1 MAFDARHDRPI
12 TPTKSPFGLSAD
24 WDGEISRWMGTD
36 RAGQVR
42 AALAA
47 AGVKLTGPSTGR
59 IVHDDLAADVLLG
72 PDDLIRIT
80 APAPQVGHARDLLE
94 RCGPAAGNVRF
105 SAPISGGP
113 CLIADTR
120 VDGVAHLPGSLRRI
134 GASFA
139 QVLGG
144 ALVGESDTSE
154 VQPLRERLRAAVAEA
169 GWTGDS
175 EVDTPEGHELHVTQ
189 GGARTTVQVTAE
201 PGSAVVRRTLLAE
214 LPEGDAGRA
223 TAHQALACNAQLRGC
238 RLAVIGGAL
247 VVEARLCLDQLDGEW
262 LAFTVRAV
270 AAAAQ
275 HVGPML
281 ALLAR
286 EPAVAAAY
294 ADMFL
299 AGPQTQ

>member
-12 TPTKSPFGLSAD
+12 TPAKSPFGRPAD
-24 WDGEISRWMGTD
+24 RDGEISRWMGTD
-36 RAGQVR
+36 RASQVR
-42 AALAA
+42 AVLAA

-59 IVHDDLAADVLLG
+59 MMHGDLAADVLLEQ
-72 PDDLIRIT
+72 DDLIRIT
-80 APAPQVGHARDLLE
+80 APAPQVGEAREMLE
-94 RCGPAAGNVRF
+94 RCVPAAGNVRF
-105 SAPISGGP
+105 SAPISAGP

-144 ALVGESDTSE
+144 PLASESDTSE
-154 VQPLRERLRAAVAEA
+154 VPPLRERLRAAVAEA
-169 GWTGDS
+169 GWSG
-175 EVDTPEGHELHVTQ
+175 EGAVDTQEGHELHVTQ
-189 GGARTTVQVTAE
+189 GGARTTVQVTAG
-201 PGSAVVRRTLLAE
+201 PGSVVVRRTLLDE
-214 LPEGDAGRA
+214 LPAGDAGRA

-238 RLAVIGGAL
+238 RLAVTGGAL
-247 VVEARLCLDQLDGEW
+247 VVEARLCADQIVGEW

-275 HVGPML
+275 HAGPVL

-299 AGPQTQ
+299 AGPPTQ